1 MEAREKSEI
10 VFKQK
15 NVRNNKREREKKTIT
30 KTEWTIEKDDEDEKK
45 RDP

>member
-15 NVRNNKREREKKTIT
+15 NVRNNKKKKTIMT
-30 KTEWTIEKDDEDEKK
+30 EWKSEKTEMEEK

>member
-15 NVRNNKREREKKTIT
+15 NVRNNKREREKKNNN
-30 KTEWTIEKDDEDEKK
+30 EDRMNDREG
-45 RDP
+45 RRR